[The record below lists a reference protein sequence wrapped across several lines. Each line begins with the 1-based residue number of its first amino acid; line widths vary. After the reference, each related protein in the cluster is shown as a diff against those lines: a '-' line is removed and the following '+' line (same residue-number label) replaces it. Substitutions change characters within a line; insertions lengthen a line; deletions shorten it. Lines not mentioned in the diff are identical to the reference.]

1 MQFKV
6 VNEDWTI
13 AVYRQGYKDYKK
25 IFTQKD
31 KTTVISEMDGSSTGK
46 KIQFFFIKPLN
57 DTAKSIINKMDFEK
71 LANRNTSTPGFGKAD
86 FVDYYNE
93 LKQELGS

>member
-1 MQFKV
+1 
-6 VNEDWTI
+6 
-13 AVYRQGYKDYKK
+13 
-25 IFTQKD
+25 
-31 KTTVISEMDGSSTGK
+31 
-46 KIQFFFIKPLN
+46 
-57 DTAKSIINKMDFEK
+57 MDFEK